1 MAGDTI
7 ACESQQIKHL
17 APDTEIHTHTHT
29 HTHTVTFCGCHPRHN
44 GPAVLT
50 TQLRKSLTSAPE
62 GQLITTATAHVH
74 DNEPYYQS
82 YHTIRAIWK
91 SHKQANLLLFTLKV
105 THTSTHSHKVGKQAP
120 WVQKT
125 QHFSKRGK
133 IWQSLHVWERLWFEK
148 ERAEGDMFSS
158 V

>member
-7 ACESQQIKHL
+7 ICESQQIKHL
-17 APDTEIHTHTHT
+17 APDTEIHT

-74 DNEPYYQS
+74 DNEPYYQRDMKI
-82 YHTIRAIWK
+82 TQTGK
-91 SHKQANLLLFTLKV
+91 FTFVFTLKV
-105 THTSTHSHKVGKQAP
+105 THLNTLS
-120 WVQKT
+120 
-125 QHFSKRGK
+125 
-133 IWQSLHVWERLWFEK
+133 QS
-148 ERAEGDMFSS
+148 G
-158 V
+158 